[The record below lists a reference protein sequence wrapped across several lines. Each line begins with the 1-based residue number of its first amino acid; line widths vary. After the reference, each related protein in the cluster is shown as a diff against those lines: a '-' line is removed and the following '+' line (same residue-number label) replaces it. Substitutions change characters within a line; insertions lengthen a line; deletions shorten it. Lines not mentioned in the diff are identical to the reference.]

1 MTNLGIAQALIFEP
15 RKAFA
20 QIAEKPGYW
29 FPLLA
34 LTLATVV
41 TTTWYTSIV
50 DLAWMLDDQI
60 RHSILLR
67 NLTEDQIAQQV
78 QAAAGRRGLRVGAS
92 AIAILIFLPIVL
104 MLPALYNFLVGKMVG
119 FERSF
124 RQWYSY
130 TCWCALPGAL
140 AVIPAAILLATSE
153 TTQIRQE
160 ALKTL
165 SLNALFFHRAA
176 GEPGYSVYSN
186 FDLFGL
192 ATLILSLIGVK
203 VWSGRSW
210 LFTAIFVGIPWV
222 AIYGPWAWYSLR

>member
-1 MTNLGIAQALIFEP
+1 MTNLGIAQALLFEP

-20 QIAEKPGYW
+20 EIAERPRYW

-34 LTLATVV
+34 LTLATVLM
-41 TTTWYTSIV
+41 TTWYMSVV
-50 DLAWMLDDQI
+50 DLGWMMDDQL
-60 RHSILLR
+60 RHSVLAR
-67 NLTEDQIAQQV
+67 NLTEEQIAQQV
-78 QAAAGRRGLRVGAS
+78 QAAAGQRGLRVGAS
-92 AIAILIFLPIVL
+92 AIALPIVL
-104 MLPALYNFLVGKMVG
+104 PLVLMIPALYNFLVGKMVG

-140 AVIPAAILLATSE
+140 AAIPAAIMLATTE

-176 GEPGYSVYSN
+176 GEPGYSVFSN
-186 FDLFGL
+186 FDLFAL

-210 LFTAIFVGIPWV
+210 LFTGLFVGIPW
-222 AIYGPWAWYSLR
+222 ALIYGSWAWFSLR

>member
-1 MTNLGIAQALIFEP
+1 MNNLQIAQALAFEP

-20 QIAEKPGYW
+20 AIADKPRYW

-34 LTLATVV
+34 LIAATLATSLWYLGVV
-41 TTTWYTSIV
+41 DMGWLIDQQLHQSA
-50 DLAWMLDDQI
+50 LA
-60 RHSILLR
+60 R

-78 QAAAGRRGLRVGAS
+78 AAAQGRRGLQMGISGV
-92 AIAILIFLPIVL
+92 AIVLLVPVVMLIF
-104 MLPALYNFLVGKMVG
+104 ALYNFLVGKIVG

-124 RQWYSY
+124 RQWFSFVAW
-130 TCWCALPGAL
+130 TALPGAL
-140 AVIPAAILLATSE
+140 AVIPAAILLSTSE
-153 TTQIRQE
+153 STQIPQQ

-176 GEPGYSVYSN
+176 GEPGFSLLSN

-192 ATLILSLIGVK
+192 ASLVLSLVGVK

-210 LFTAIFVGIPWV
+210 LFTGLFVGIPWV
-222 AIYGPWAWYSLR
+222 LIYGCWAFFSFR